1 MLDARSMVPPGDC
14 GSNITCTQTHNPTH
28 HITHTDSDSSSGRLW
43 VKYHLHTDTQPHTS
57 HHPHRQRQF
66 LRETVGQIS
75 LTHRHTTPHIT
86 SPTQTATV
94 PLRDCESNITYTQ
107 THNPTHRITHTDS
120 DSSTGRLRVKYHL
133 HTDTQPHTSHHSH
146 RQRQFHWETA
156 GQISPIHRHTTPH
169 ITSPTQTAT
178 VPPGDCG

>member
-28 HITHTDSDSSSGRLW
+28 HITHTDSNSSSGRLW

-66 LRETVGQIS
+66 
-75 LTHRHTTPHIT
+75 HR
-86 SPTQTATV
+86 
-94 PLRDCESNITYTQ
+94 
-107 THNPTHRITHTDS
+107 
-120 DSSTGRLRVKYHL
+120 
-133 HTDTQPHTSHHSH
+133 
-146 RQRQFHWETA
+146 ETA
-156 GQISPIHRHTTPH
+156 GQISPTHRHTTPH

-178 VPPGDCG
+178 VPPGDCRSNITYTQTHNPTHHITHTDKCSSSPCLLAYLLLNSRIASQLLAGMTTNISEY